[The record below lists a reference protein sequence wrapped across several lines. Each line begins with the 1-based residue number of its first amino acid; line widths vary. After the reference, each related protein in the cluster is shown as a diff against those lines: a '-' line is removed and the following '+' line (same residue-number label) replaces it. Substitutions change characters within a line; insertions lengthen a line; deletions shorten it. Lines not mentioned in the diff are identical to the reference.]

1 MAEYS
6 NLFVV
11 LMGIGVVFF
20 GLTCIVILTIIMGKI
35 IRIIESSKAVME
47 ATTKDRTD
55 KIEKI
60 KPEIIAIITS
70 VISEEIDI
78 SANELNIVDIHKL

>member
-47 ATTKDRTD
+47 APTKDRTD